1 MKHHLLRAIGIT
13 AALLAAV
20 AACTPRPEPMP
31 DYVVPPATPAAAATS
46 TPGPSVGTKILV
58 ADALTIADTGV
69 RCFVGHI
76 SLACTSSARPMRI
89 GDARL
94 WTTTLSRVV
103 PNSLEPGFEPG
114 KPVGTAAVAVGDV
127 GLVGG
132 QLGVISQV
140 VGNLMVRVDNR
151 EIAAA
156 DVANGR
162 HDFGGWFHPD
172 EGERLARG
180 QVLTIRDWTFALA
193 GHTLT
198 ITSPNGPTEIDI

>member
-1 MKHHLLRAIGIT
+1 MKHHPLRVVGII
-13 AALLAAV
+13 AALLTAV
-20 AACTPRPEPMP
+20 AACTPRPEPTP
-31 DYVVPPATPAAAATS
+31 DYVAPPAPPAAAATS
-46 TPGPSVGTKILV
+46 TLGPSVGTKVLI
-58 ADALTIADTGV
+58 ADALTIGDTGV

-89 GDARL
+89 GEARL
-94 WTTTLSRVV
+94 WTTTLSRVI

-114 KPVGTAAVAVGDV
+114 TPVGTAAVAVGDV

-132 QLGVISQV
+132 QLAVISKV
-140 VGNLMVRVDNR
+140 VGNLMVRIDNR
-151 EIAAA
+151 EVDATE
-156 DVANGR
+156 VANGR

-193 GHTLT
+193 GTTLT
-198 ITSPNGPTEIDI
+198 ITSPNGPTEIDT

>member
-1 MKHHLLRAIGIT
+1 MKPHPLRVVGIIT
-13 AALLAAV
+13 ALLAAV

-31 DYVVPPATPAAAATS
+31 PPTPHAAAPTTS
-46 TPGPSVGTKILV
+46 TQGPSLGTKVLA
-58 ADALTIADTGV
+58 ADALTISDTGV

-94 WTTTLSRVV
+94 WTATLSRVV

-114 KPVGTAAVAVGDV
+114 KPVGTAAVAVGDL

-132 QLGVISQV
+132 QLAVISQV
-140 VGNLMVRVDNR
+140 AGNLMIRVDNR

-172 EGERLARG
+172 NGQRLARG
-180 QVLTIRDWTFALA
+180 QVLAIGDWTFALT

-198 ITSPNGPTEIDI
+198 ITSPNGPTEIAT